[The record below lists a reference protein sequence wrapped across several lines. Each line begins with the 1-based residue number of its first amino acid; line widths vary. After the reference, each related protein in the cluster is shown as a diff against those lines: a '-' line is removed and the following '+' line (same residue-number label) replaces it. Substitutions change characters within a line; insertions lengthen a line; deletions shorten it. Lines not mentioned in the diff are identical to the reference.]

1 MQHTTHNRDTKQA
14 ILDAARTIISRKGF
28 ASAGLNEI
36 LADAGVPKGS
46 FYHYF
51 KSKDILGVELLETYF
66 SSYISLLEELFQTPN
81 MTGRERLMLYWK
93 KWCDTQKKAPTTGKC
108 LTVKLGA
115 EVSDMSEPMRNV
127 LIHGTTNVINRITQ
141 AIDYAIMDGS
151 VKISEEPKKTAEM
164 LYKMWLGATLLVK
177 ITRDNQALIDAYA
190 TTERVLS
197 AKN

>member
-14 ILDAARTIISRKGF
+14 ILHAARMIISRKGF

-36 LADAGVPKGS
+36 LAEAGVPKGS

-51 KSKDILGVELLETYF
+51 KSKDMLGVEVLETYF
-66 SSYISLLEELFQTPN
+66 DSYLSLLDEMFQTPA

-93 KWCDTQKKAPTTGKC
+93 KWCDTQKNTPTTGKC

-115 EVSDMSEPMRNV
+115 EVSDMSEPMRRV
-127 LIHGTTNVINRITQ
+127 LIHGTTSVVDKITQ
-141 AIDYAIMDGS
+141 AIEYAIIDGS
-151 VKISEEPKKTAEM
+151 VKIAEEPKKTAEM
-164 LYKMWLGATLLVK
+164 LYKMWLGSTLMVK
-177 ITRDNQALIDAYA
+177 ITRDNQALIDAYV

-197 AKN
+197 TKN